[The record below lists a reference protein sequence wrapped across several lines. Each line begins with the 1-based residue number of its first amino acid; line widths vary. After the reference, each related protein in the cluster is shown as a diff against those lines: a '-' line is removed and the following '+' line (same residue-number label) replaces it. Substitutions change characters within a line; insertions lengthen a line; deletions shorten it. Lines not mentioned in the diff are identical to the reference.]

1 MGDRVHCDGRGGF
14 GSAGETY
21 GKRQA
26 HLFGLPRNRDQRWRL
41 VFGSCNEI
49 GSTIGGLRRMARTRD
64 LKLVRKPTAHMRA
77 LNSGYEPG
85 SVASTFSKERQREFR
100 EWLKRHQA
108 DSRVYERQ
116 LMQGTARSER

>member
-1 MGDRVHCDGRGGF
+1 
-14 GSAGETY
+14 
-21 GKRQA
+21 
-26 HLFGLPRNRDQRWRL
+26 
-41 VFGSCNEI
+41 
-49 GSTIGGLRRMARTRD
+49 MARNVEK
-64 LKLVRKPTAHMRA
+64 KLQRKPTAHMRA

-116 LMQGTARSER
+116 LMQGTMRSER